1 MNPMWSVLFWRL
13 EQGRQTCENMLSEK
27 KKIKIK
33 VSEAREEESEKT
45 IPEGDGDT
53 WRVEGVSWEKAR
65 SCALGG
71 DAACYGLSVS

>member
-1 MNPMWSVLFWRL
+1 
-13 EQGRQTCENMLSEK
+13 MLSEK
-27 KKIKIK
+27 KKKKIK

-71 DAACYGLSVS
+71 EAACYGLSVS